1 MCAVVARQKDTLV
14 CVRLSVRV
22 SVCACVG
29 RGCKGCEGCEQRKAT
44 EVHVAPDVSESSMGY
59 RRVARLTELE
69 Y

>member
-1 MCAVVARQKDTLV
+1 MCAVAARQKDTLV
-14 CVRLSVRV
+14 CVRLYIC
-22 SVCACVG
+22 VCACVG

-44 EVHVAPDVSESSMGY
+44 EVHVAPDVSESSTGY